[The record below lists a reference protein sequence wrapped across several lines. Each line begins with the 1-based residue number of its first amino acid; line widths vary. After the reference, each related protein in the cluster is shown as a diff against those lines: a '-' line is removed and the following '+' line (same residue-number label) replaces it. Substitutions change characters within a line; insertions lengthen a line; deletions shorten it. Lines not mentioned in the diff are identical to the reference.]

1 MAQDGTNI
9 IVTGDRPVEKAYRL
23 SISPRVI
30 DTNINTTT
38 VNYPLLNLKYE
49 TETQVEMIDP
59 AAIKTKEILPQLYN
73 SYVKVGLGTEFMPLG
88 EFYFDSD
95 RSRRLLY
102 GAHIKHLSSFGN
114 ISGYAPAQF
123 DRTSGLLYGGLNE
136 RRYTLRGDVH
146 YRNQGLHYYG
156 FPSDTTFE
164 KDSIA
169 QRYSDF
175 GFSGSYASH
184 VKDSAKLNYTLGLSY
199 NNFLS
204 RKPEADSRSDWRAR
218 ENYFGLNTNWR
229 YLHKSE
235 TYNLDLDVLH
245 NSYKYG
251 VAGDTN
257 TFALDTGLVT
267 NNTVISLRPHVITRL
282 QNDRFLAKFGAQV
295 AFDVNNGVKA
305 RIYPDLE
312 VKYSMFNDI
321 FIPYAGLSGGLTQR
335 TFRSLTLENEFVI
348 PNLELR
354 NESRA
359 IDLYFGIKGT
369 LSKRIAF
376 NTSASFANV
385 RNVALFVTDTLYAP
399 GNAFRAIYDT
409 MNVTK
414 IEGSISYQQS
424 EKLKIDGIGRFYSYS
439 LLNNS
444 YAWNLPQLQFILRG
458 SYSLYDKFLF
468 NVDLNLEGG
477 RRGLVYADGPGV
489 STENG
494 QYIVDLGFLA
504 DANLGVEY
512 RYNNRI
518 SAFLQFNNLA
528 SQQYFRWV
536 NAPVQRFQVMGGLTF
551 KF

>member
-1 MAQDGTNI
+1 
-9 IVTGDRPVEKAYRL
+9 
-23 SISPRVI
+23 
-30 DTNINTTT
+30 
-38 VNYPLLNLKYE
+38 
-49 TETQVEMIDP
+49 
-59 AAIKTKEILPQLYN
+59 
-73 SYVKVGLGTEFMPLG
+73 
-88 EFYFDSD
+88 
-95 RSRRLLY
+95 
-102 GAHIKHLSSFGN
+102 
-114 ISGYAPAQF
+114 
-123 DRTSGLLYGGLNE
+123 
-136 RRYTLRGDVH
+136 
-146 YRNQGLHYYG
+146 
-156 FPSDTTFE
+156 
-164 KDSIA
+164 
-169 QRYSDF
+169 
-175 GFSGSYASH
+175 
-184 VKDSAKLNYTLGLSY
+184 
-199 NNFLS
+199 
-204 RKPEADSRSDWRAR
+204 
-218 ENYFGLNTNWR
+218 
-229 YLHKSE
+229 
-235 TYNLDLDVLH
+235 
-245 NSYKYG
+245 
-251 VAGDTN
+251 
-257 TFALDTGLVT
+257 
-267 NNTVISLRPHVITRL
+267 
-282 QNDRFLAKFGAQV
+282 
-295 AFDVNNGVKA
+295 
-305 RIYPDLE
+305 
-312 VKYSMFNDI
+312 
-321 FIPYAGLSGGLTQR
+321 
-335 TFRSLTLENEFVI
+335 
-348 PNLELR
+348 LELR
-354 NESRA
+354 NGSRA

-385 RNVALFVTDTLYAP
+385 RNVALFITDTLYAP